1 VVLTGRMTADPEL
14 RQTNS
19 GKSVVSFSIAVKK
32 RTKPRDGESD
42 SDFLRIT
49 AWGPSATYV
58 HNYLGKGRLI
68 ACDGRLQT
76 RKWQDQNG
84 NNRETVEIVADNI
97 HALDRSENIIAGR
110 GADDVDPFAE
120 GGKSYS
126 FNDRS
131 KGLHD

>member
-1 VVLTGRMTADPEL
+1 MSMNRVVLTGRMTADPEV

-32 RTKPRDGESD
+32 RMKPREGEPD

-49 AWGPSATYV
+49 AWGSSAQYV
-58 HNYLGKGRLI
+58 QNYLGKGRLI
-68 ACDGRLQT
+68 ACDGRLET

-97 HALDRSENIIAGR
+97 HALER
-110 GADDVDPFAE
+110 GDTRHS
-120 GGKSYS
+120 GKTEEE
-126 FNDRS
+126 
-131 KGLHD
+131 